1 MATFNDTLW
10 TARPQFVEPRRA
22 LQKAMA
28 SRAKSSHL
36 GAFQVLPEHVML
48 SCLARLPREDHDA
61 VADCSTG
68 FRAIMRSERFLKARR
83 AEEITEEALVVVTCA
98 NDCGFVALVSGRI
111 WRRLAPMPAEM
122 RISLR
127 AEHGVLRSGTTAI
140 GSELFLAGGMK
151 QDSTFHDVSVY
162 DAVDDEW
169 FTMPL
174 DSSSYPRSMDR
185 ELFAVGVAGRLYVGE
200 MTRYDPYPGRVLIQS
215 FDPDAQRWVDLPPMP
230 PPLPRMLPNCWVS
243 HQLVAVVV
251 ELEIFVLDRCDPVRF
266 RVFDVAT
273 ETWSTIAIPDEVT
286 IVDPRD
292 YVERPGAH
300 EQVNKPWP
308 SLYVDRSLIH
318 VLEHPT
324 AAPGAGTYDTVSVE
338 DRDVIDPTPGPGNHY
353 AYDTV
358 SGEWLFF
365 RGGLPRHTVCSESDR
380 VLSVVNYDGFSNDYV
395 YNTNFFI
402 AGDRSSRGRVCVYER
417 NLNDLRLT
425 DTTGLPVRYDTV
437 ERVVYVDMP

>member
-1 MATFNDTLW
+1 MATTFDKTLMDPK
-10 TARPQFVEPRRA
+10 APQFVEPRRA

-28 SRAKSSHL
+28 SRAKTSHL
-36 GAFQVLPEHVML
+36 GAFQILPEHVVL

-61 VADCSTG
+61 IADCSTG

-83 AEEITEEALVVVTCA
+83 AEEITEEALVVITCA
-98 NDCGFVALVSGRI
+98 NDSSFLALVSGRI

-122 RISLR
+122 RISFS
-127 AEHGVLRSGTTAI
+127 ATHGVARMGTTAI

-151 QDSTFHDVSVY
+151 QDGTYHDVSVY
-162 DAVDDEW
+162 DALDDEW

-174 DSSSYPRSMDR
+174 DSSSYPRAMDR

-200 MTRYDPYPGRVLIQS
+200 LTRYDPYRGRVLIQS

-230 PPLPRMLPNCWVS
+230 PPLPRIVPNCWLS

-251 ELEIFVLDRCDPVRF
+251 DEKIFVLDRCDAVRF
-266 RVFDVAT
+266 RVFDTYT
-273 ETWSTIAIPDEVT
+273 ETWSSVAIPDEVT

-292 YVERPGAH
+292 SPPDLYS
-300 EQVNKPWP
+300 KPWP

-324 AAPGAGTYDTVSVE
+324 ADPGAGTYDTVSVE
-338 DRDVIDPTPGPGNHY
+338 NPDGPTPGAGNHY

-365 RGGLPRHTVCSESDR
+365 HGGLPRHTVCSESDR
-380 VLSVVNYDGFSNDYV
+380 VLSVINDSGFSNDYIYDANHPQV
-395 YNTNFFI
+395 
-402 AGDRSSRGRVCVYER
+402 RKLSSRGRVCVCER
-417 NLNDLRLT
+417 NVNDLQLT
-425 DTTGLPVRYDTV
+425 DTTSTGLPVRYDVV
-437 ERVVYVDMP
+437 ERVVYVAMP

>member
-68 FRAIMRSERFLKARR
+68 FRAIMRSERFLKTRR

-98 NDCGFVALVSGRI
+98 SDSSFLALVSGRV
-111 WRRLAPMPAEM
+111 WRRLAPMPAEK

-127 AEHGVLRSGTTAI
+127 ADHGVLRIGTTAI
-140 GSELFLAGGMK
+140 DSELFLVGGMK
-151 QDSTFHDVSVY
+151 QDGTYHDVSVY
-162 DAVDDEW
+162 DALDDEW

-174 DSSSYPRSMDR
+174 DSSSYPRAMDR

-200 MTRYDPYPGRVLIQS
+200 LTRYDPYRGRVLIQS

-230 PPLPRMLPNCWVS
+230 PPLPRIVPNCWLS

-273 ETWSTIAIPDEVT
+273 ETWSTVAIPNEVR

-292 YVERPGAH
+292 YVERLNA
-300 EQVNKPWP
+300 EQANKPWP

-324 AAPGAGTYDTVSVE
+324 ADPGAGTYDTVSVE
-338 DRDVIDPTPGPGNHY
+338 DPDGPTPGAGNHY

-365 RGGLPRHTVCSESDR
+365 QGGLPRHTVCSESDR
-380 VLSVVNYDGFSNDYV
+380 VLSVINDSGFSNDYI
-395 YNTNFFI
+395 YNTNFYI
-402 AGDRSSRGRVCVYER
+402 GGQRSSRGRVCVYER
-417 NLNDLRLT
+417 NRDDLRVT
-425 DTTGLPVRYDTV
+425 ETMDLPVRYDTV
-437 ERVVYVDMP
+437 ERVAYVDMP

>member
-1 MATFNDTLW
+1 MASNHDDKP
-10 TARPQFVEPRRA
+10 RFVEPRRA
-22 LQKAMA
+22 LVKAMA
-28 SRAKSSHL
+28 RRAKTSHL
-36 GAFQVLPEHVML
+36 GSFQILPEHVLL
-48 SCLARLPREDHDA
+48 SCLAQLQCADHDA

-169 FTMPL
+169 FAMPL
-174 DSSSYPRSMDR
+174 DSLSYPRSMDR

-273 ETWSTIAIPDEVT
+273 ETVAFSAAQLASARLIA
-286 IVDPRD
+286 
-292 YVERPGAH
+292 
-300 EQVNKPWP
+300 N
-308 SLYVDRSLIH
+308 
-318 VLEHPT
+318 
-324 AAPGAGTYDTVSVE
+324 
-338 DRDVIDPTPGPGNHY
+338 
-353 AYDTV
+353 
-358 SGEWLFF
+358 
-365 RGGLPRHTVCSESDR
+365 GLPAIVATFAARQ
-380 VLSVVNYDGFSNDYV
+380 
-395 YNTNFFI
+395 
-402 AGDRSSRGRVCVYER
+402 SS
-417 NLNDLRLT
+417 
-425 DTTGLPVRYDTV
+425 
-437 ERVVYVDMP
+437 M